1 MLYASYRIVQRQ
13 DNIAMPLIHKNIK
26 ALIFYLDRIMLT
38 AECALRLVAV
48 GVEPVLNELPEL
60 LLATKDQP
68 LITPTVKSLFTGSV
82 SSV

>member
-1 MLYASYRIVQRQ
+1 MLSASYNKQDVLKININNIQKYLLYASYRIVQRQ

-26 ALIFYLDRIMLT
+26 ALIFYLDRIKLT

-60 LLATKDQP
+60 L
-68 LITPTVKSLFTGSV
+68 
-82 SSV
+82 